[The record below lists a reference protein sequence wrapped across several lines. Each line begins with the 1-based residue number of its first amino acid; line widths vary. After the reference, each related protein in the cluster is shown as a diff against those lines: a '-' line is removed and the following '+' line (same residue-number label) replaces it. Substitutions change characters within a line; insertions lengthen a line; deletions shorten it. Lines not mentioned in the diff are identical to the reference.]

1 MGKVNAGLVASPR
14 TTSGLEMKQALFHS
28 SRGHAGQQVLLMLL
42 SVELQ
47 RCEMWKCRVSGPQCQ
62 GCISRETL
70 EMWMLPS
77 SQMEANDNEFNTTV
91 GKLTHSNGIQ
101 IST

>member
-1 MGKVNAGLVASPR
+1 MGKVNAGLVASYNLRSENEAGPIPQLQ
-14 TTSGLEMKQALFHS
+14 GAQVGQQALL
-28 SRGHAGQQVLLMLL
+28 VLPP
-42 SVELQ
+42 VELQ

-77 SQMEANDNEFNTTV
+77 SQMQANDNEFNTTV

-101 IST
+101 ISK